1 MKEPSCIVLGGG
13 GFLGINLCRQLAT
26 AGYRVRAFG
35 RRCLFPD
42 ALRDVDWYQGD
53 FNNGAALA
61 SAMQTYEIVFHL
73 VHATTPQSANL
84 DMKGDLE
91 QNVVSTLAL
100 LDISRKLGIKRIVF
114 VSSGGTIYGSPKH
127 IPTPETAPTEPIAAY
142 GVSKLAIE
150 KYLAIHEIL
159 YGLEYRILRVSNPFG
174 PYQIPVKNQGVI
186 SALLSRGLRRE
197 TIEIW
202 GDGSVVR
209 DYVFVADVI
218 AALEAA
224 LNDSSS
230 ERVFNIGS
238 GCGRSLAEVIACV
251 EGILGT
257 RLTIDWRRGR
267 SVDVPISV
275 LAVERAA
282 TILGWTPTVSFESG
296 LQRTLDWWRS
306 VKV

>member
-114 VSSGGTIYGSPKH
+114 VSSGGTIYGSPKQ